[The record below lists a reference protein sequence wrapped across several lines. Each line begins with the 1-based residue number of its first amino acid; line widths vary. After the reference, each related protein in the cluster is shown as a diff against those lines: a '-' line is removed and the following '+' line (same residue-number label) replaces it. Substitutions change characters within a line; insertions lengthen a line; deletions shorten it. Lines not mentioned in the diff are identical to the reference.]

1 MAILSDDEVKLRLAV
16 ETTGATDVSN
26 LAGKIETLAKDAGDA
41 APQFQA
47 LAAEIRNIGQQQ
59 IRVTGLEA
67 AITGAKNARA
77 AFVEAHH
84 QVEVLDKALADAK
97 GAGANQSAIKLLESS
112 LKSANAELGR
122 TEKAWSQHKDQLSQA
137 RAAATAAGIDT
148 KNLTREHARLRAEL
162 GAATKAAAA
171 QEQALQAQAKS
182 AKTAGQQIAEL
193 KTLYAAWLSA
203 QAAGSAVS
211 GVVATADAYTNL
223 TAKVKM
229 AVGEGEAFTT
239 TLKRVEEIALNT
251 NASLDATATLFTKL
265 TDAGQKIGVGQAD
278 ALRLTET
285 VNQAIALSGASAQA
299 SDAALTQLIQG
310 LQSGVLRGD
319 EFNSVMEQ
327 APRLAKALSDGLGV
341 TTGELRKMAEAGALS
356 SETIV
361 GALQVQARTLEQEF
375 GKLPPTIGRAIT
387 DLQTQWQIWIG
398 ELDQSTGAS
407 ATAAAAIEGLAKNF
421 DFLASALINTGQ
433 AYLAW
438 KAYGIAAEF
447 LALKTAVSAA
457 TVAKVADTTATV
469 ANTAATQANTTAQI
483 ANNAAKV
490 GAVTAGDAAAAGVGR
505 LAGALSLV
513 KGLGFAFLLANIVDI
528 GKWLGEA
535 TAKAMGYGKAIEDSE
550 NKMRAAA
557 KAAAEAAQADAE
569 LAQQKQLAAD
579 KALGL
584 SEQSKKLVAD
594 FGSMTKAGDSAAAA
608 LEKIGKD
615 LDLSNIKGI
624 ADAGAALDA
633 LAQRGKISAD
643 QVQDAWEGALK
654 GIDLQAFEVN
664 ARAAFD
670 ESEQG
675 ARRLA
680 AALEAQLGEALR
692 RTGKDWGTLA
702 GGINDAAQAAINDFD
717 VLAARVDDV
726 RAKGLDAGAA
736 LAASLDQAAAAA
748 STEAAAKAVLD
759 RWVELG
765 NAGLVTGD
773 RLTQGLAKAKD
784 RFDELKPGI
793 NSLAEAFEAL
803 GLKSREALQEAEASA
818 REAFEYIKS
827 NGGTL
832 AELQAAWEKY
842 GAAAKA
848 ANGGILPDVLRLQ
861 QEMYKVGDAGE
872 AAADRIGDAW
882 DRAAEKLGNYSAAA
896 SGASDGWVRDTAGNL
911 LATTVDIEAL
921 AARFTNG
928 ADQADEFKRLFS
940 GFYQQAMNLPQFYS
954 STQGLDLE
962 AIVQWAAEQAAS
974 AAYRKVNSASS
985 TSEPTAPVGMGQI
998 VKNVYQVDLRTSSG
1012 TKTVEVANQSS
1023 ADALMAVLKEYAS
1036 RS

>member
-1 MAILSDDEVKLRLAV
+1 MADKKLGIALVVTA
-16 ETTGATDVSN
+16 
-26 LAGKIETLAKDAGDA
+26 DAGNA
-41 APQFQA
+41 KKQVEA
-47 LAAEIRNIGQQQ
+47 LSESVGGLNQGVGQ
-59 IRVTGLEA
+59 TA
-67 AITGAKNARA
+67 TGAKA
-77 AFVEAHH
+77 ATDGLDAIGGASERTGKKASEANEAISAS
-84 QVEVLDKALADAK
+84 VRSISSDLNTLKGLFLGFEAAK
-97 GAGANQSAIKLLESS
+97 GL
-112 LKSANAELGR
+112 
-122 TEKAWSQHKDQLSQA
+122 
-137 RAAATAAGIDT
+137 AASAAGV
-148 KNLTREHARLRAEL
+148 A
-162 GAATKAAAA
+162 
-171 QEQALQAQAKS
+171 
-182 AKTAGQQIAEL
+182 
-193 KTLYAAWLSA
+193 
-203 QAAGSAVS
+203 
-211 GVVATADAYTNL
+211 ATADAYTNL

-229 AVGEGEAFTT
+229 AVGEGEAFTST
-239 TLKRVEEIALNT
+239 MKSIEDIALNT
-251 NASLDATATLFTKL
+251 NASLDSTATLFTKL
-265 TDAGQKIGVGQAD
+265 ADAGQKIGVGQAD

-310 LQSGVLRGD
+310 LQGGVLRGD

-327 APRLAKALSDGLGV
+327 SPRLAKALADGLGV
-341 TTGELRKMAEAGALS
+341 TTGELRKMAEAGELS
-356 SETIV
+356 SETVIR
-361 GALQVQARTLEQEF
+361 ALQGQARAVETEF

-483 ANNAAKV
+483 ANNAAKA
-490 GAVTAGDAAAAGVGR
+490 GAVTAGDAAAASAGR
-505 LAGALSLV
+505 LAGALSLL
-513 KGLGFAFLLANIVDI
+513 KGFGLAFLVTNLVDI
-528 GKWLGEA
+528 GKWLGESA
-535 TAKAMGYGKAIEDSE
+535 AKAMGYGKAMEEAEIRT
-550 NKMRAAA
+550 RAAE
-557 KAAAEAAQADAE
+557 KAAKEAAAADAE

-594 FGSMTKAGDSAAAA
+594 FGSMTKAGDGAATA

-633 LAQRGKISAD
+633 LTQRGKISAD

-702 GGINDAAQAAINDFD
+702 GGINDAAQTAINDFD

-726 RAKGLDAGAA
+726 RAKGLDAGVA

-773 RLTQGLAKAKD
+773 RLAQGLAKAKD

-842 GAAAKA
+842 GAAARA

-861 QEMYKVGDAGE
+861 QEMYKVGNVGE
-872 AAADRIGDAW
+872 AAADRVGAAW
-882 DRAAEKLGNYSAAA
+882 DRASEKLDDFSSAA
-896 SGASDGWVRDTAGNL
+896 SRASDEWVRDTGGNVLQAG
-911 LATTVDIEAL
+911 VDVDSL
-921 AARFTNG
+921 AARFGIGSN
-928 ADQADEFKRLFS
+928 QIDEFKRQFES
-940 GFYQQAMNLPQFYS
+940 FYQQAKNRPEFYS

-962 AIVQWAAEQAAS
+962 AIVRWASEMAAAEAWRVLNKGAS
-974 AAYRKVNSASS
+974 GGEGASPVGLGNIVTRPLNSSSSHS
-985 TSEPTAPVGMGQI
+985 TSGAAQLSSYSVTINLNGKASQ
-998 VKNVYQVDLRTSSG
+998 VKVTD
-1012 TKTVEVANQSS
+1012 QSS
-1023 ADALMAVLKEYAS
+1023 VDTLLRVLEEAGLAS
-1036 RS
+1036 R

>member
-1 MAILSDDEVKLRLAV
+1 MASDTSTQIDIKAEVTGIEKVDALEKSVEGLSRQADASGSDHERLAAQMRSV
-16 ETTGATDVSN
+16 ASESDKLSASVQQGAQS
-26 LAGKIETLAKDAGDA
+26 IS
-41 APQFQA
+41 
-47 LAAEIRNIGQQQ
+47 
-59 IRVTGLEA
+59 
-67 AITGAKNARA
+67 
-77 AFVEAHH
+77 AH
-84 QVEVLDKALADAK
+84 
-97 GAGANQSAIKLLESS
+97 
-112 LKSANAELGR
+112 
-122 TEKAWSQHKDQLSQA
+122 
-137 RAAATAAGIDT
+137 
-148 KNLTREHARLRAEL
+148 LTEL
-162 GAATKAAAA
+162 GA
-171 QEQALQAQAKS
+171 
-182 AKTAGQQIAEL
+182 
-193 KTLYAAWLSA
+193 LYAGLLTA
-203 QAAGSAVS
+203 QAAAGAVS
-211 GVVATADAYTNL
+211 GIAATADAYTNL

-229 AVGEGEAFTT
+229 AVGEGEAFNT
-239 TLKRVEEIALNT
+239 TLKGIEEIALNT

-265 TDAGQKIGVGQAD
+265 ADAGQKIGVGQAD

-310 LQSGVLRGD
+310 LQGGVLRGD

-327 APRLAKALSDGLGV
+327 SPRLAKALADGLGV
-341 TTGELRKMAEAGALS
+341 TTGELRKMAEAGELS
-356 SETIV
+356 SETVIR
-361 GALQVQARTLEQEF
+361 ALQGQARAIETEF

-433 AYLAW
+433 AYMAW

-469 ANTAATQANTTAQI
+469 ANTAATQSNTTAQI
-483 ANNAAKV
+483 ANNAAKA
-490 GAVTAGDAAAAGVGR
+490 GAVTAGDAAAASAGR
-505 LAGALSLV
+505 LAGALSLL
-513 KGLGFAFLLANIVDI
+513 KGFSLAFLLTNIVDI
-528 GKWLGEA
+528 GNWL
-535 TAKAMGYGKAIEDSE
+535 AKAAADVMGYGRAIEDSE
-550 NKMRAAA
+550 TKMRAAA
-557 KAAAEAAQADAE
+557 KASKDAAAADAE

-584 SEQSKKLVAD
+584 SEQAKKLVAD
-594 FGSMTKAGDSAAAA
+594 FGSMTQAGDGAAAA

-717 VLAARVDDV
+717 VLAARVDDI
-726 RAKGLDAGAA
+726 RAKGLNAGAA

-773 RLTQGLAKAKD
+773 RLAQGLAKAKD

-793 NSLAEAFEAL
+793 NSLTEAFEAL

-842 GAAAKA
+842 GAAARA

-872 AAADRIGDAW
+872 AAADRIGAAW
-882 DRAAEKLGNYSAAA
+882 DRASEKLDDYSSAASRDA
-896 SGASDGWVRDTAGNL
+896 NGWVKNSSGEVLTAG
-911 LATTVDIEAL
+911 VDLDAL
-921 AARFTNG
+921 AAKYTSSL
-928 ADQADEFKRLFS
+928 AQADEFKKLFG
-940 GFYQQAMNLPQFYS
+940 GFYQQASTRPEFYS
-954 STQGLDLE
+954 STQGLQFE
-962 AIVQWAAEQAAS
+962 AIVRSAAES
-974 AAYRKVNSASS
+974 AAAEAYRSISTESRSTSS
-985 TSEPTAPVGMGQI
+985 TSSSAVGMGQI
-998 VKNVYQVDLRTSSG
+998 VKGVYKVELSTGSG
-1012 TKTVEVANQSS
+1012 SDTVALWSDEDPKQAL
-1023 ADALMAVLKEYAS
+1023 DALVRGLQQNLRAIS
-1036 RS
+1036 

>member
-1 MAILSDDEVKLRLAV
+1 MADKKLGIALVVTADAGNAKKQVEALSESVGGLNQGVGQTAV
-16 ETTGATDVSN
+16 GAKAATDSIN
-26 LAGKIETLAKDAGDA
+26 AIGGASERTGKKASDANEAISASVRSISSELSTLKSLYLGFEAAKG
-41 APQFQA
+41 
-47 LAAEIRNIGQQQ
+47 LAA
-59 IRVTGLEA
+59 
-67 AITGAKNARA
+67 
-77 AFVEAHH
+77 
-84 QVEVLDKALADAK
+84 
-97 GAGANQSAIKLLESS
+97 S
-112 LKSANAELGR
+112 
-122 TEKAWSQHKDQLSQA
+122 
-137 RAAATAAGIDT
+137 AAGV
-148 KNLTREHARLRAEL
+148 A
-162 GAATKAAAA
+162 
-171 QEQALQAQAKS
+171 
-182 AKTAGQQIAEL
+182 
-193 KTLYAAWLSA
+193 
-203 QAAGSAVS
+203 
-211 GVVATADAYTNL
+211 ATADAYTNL

-239 TLKRVEEIALNT
+239 TLKSIEDIALNT
-251 NASLDATATLFTKL
+251 NASLDSTATLFTKL
-265 TDAGQKIGVGQAD
+265 ADAGQKIGVGQAD

-327 APRLAKALSDGLGV
+327 APRLAKALADGLGV
-341 TTGELRKMAEAGALS
+341 TTGELRKMAEAGELS

-361 GALQVQARTLEQEF
+361 RALQGQARTLEQEF

-407 ATAAAAIEGLAKNF
+407 ATAADAIEGLAKNF

-483 ANNAAKV
+483 ANNAAKA
-490 GAVTAGDAAAAGVGR
+490 GAVTAGDAAAASVGR

-557 KAAAEAAQADAE
+557 KAAEEAAQADAE

-717 VLAARVDDV
+717 VLAARVDDI

-765 NAGLVTGD
+765 NAGLVTGE
-773 RLTQGLAKAKD
+773 RLAQGLAKAKD

-842 GAAAKA
+842 GAAARA

-872 AAADRIGDAW
+872 AAADRIGAAW
-882 DRAAEKLGNYSAAA
+882 DRASDKLGDYSSAASKA
-896 SGASDGWVRDTAGNL
+896 GDEWVRDTGGNVL
-911 LATTVDIEAL
+911 QASVDVESL
-921 AARFTNG
+921 AARFG
-928 ADQADEFKRLFS
+928 IGSDQIDEFKRQFGS
-940 GFYQQAMNLPQFYS
+940 FYQQAKSQPEFYS

-962 AIVQWAAEQAAS
+962 AIVQWASEMAAAEAWRVSNEGAS
-974 AAYRKVNSASS
+974 GGKGAS
-985 TSEPTAPVGMGQI
+985 PVGLGNI
-998 VKNVYQVDLRTSSG
+998 VKRPSNSSSSLSTIGAAQLSTHSVTINLNGKASQVKVTD
-1012 TKTVEVANQSS
+1012 QSS
-1023 ADALMAVLKEYAS
+1023 VETLLRVLEEAGLAS
-1036 RS
+1036 R

>member
-16 ETTGATDVSN
+16 ETTGAAGVGT
-26 LAGKIETLAKDAGDA
+26 LADNIETLAKDAGDA

-77 AFVEAHH
+77 AFVEARH

-148 KNLTREHARLRAEL
+148 KNLTQEHARLRAEL

-239 TLKRVEEIALNT
+239 TLKRIEEIALNT
-251 NASLDATATLFTKL
+251 NASLDSTATLFTKL
-265 TDAGQKIGVGQAD
+265 ADAGQKIGVGQAD

-327 APRLAKALSDGLGV
+327 APRLAKALADGLGV

-490 GAVTAGDAAAAGVGR
+490 GAVTAGDAAAASVGR

-615 LDLSNIKGI
+615 VDLSSIKGI

-702 GGINDAAQAAINDFD
+702 GGIND
-717 VLAARVDDV
+717 
-726 RAKGLDAGAA
+726 
-736 LAASLDQAAAAA
+736 
-748 STEAAAKAVLD
+748 AAKAVLD

-985 TSEPTAPVGMGQI
+985 TSAPTAPVGMGQI

>member
-1 MAILSDDEVKLRLAV
+1 MAILSDDEVKLRIAAD
-16 ETTGATDVSN
+16 TAGAADISN
-26 LAGKIETLAKDAGDA
+26 LAGKIEALAKDADDA
-41 APQFQA
+41 APQFRA
-47 LAAEIRNIGQQQ
+47 LAAEIRSIGQQQ

-67 AITGAKNARA
+67 AITGAKQARA
-77 AFVEAHH
+77 AFVDARH

-97 GAGANQSAIKLLESS
+97 GAGANESAIKLLETS
-112 LKSANAELGR
+112 LRSANAELSR
-122 TEKAWSQHKDQLSQA
+122 ADKAWARHKEQLSQA
-137 RAAATAAGIDT
+137 RAEATAAGIDT
-148 KNLTREHARLRAEL
+148 KNLTQEHARLRSEL

-211 GVVATADAYTNL
+211 GVVATADAYANL

-251 NASLDATATLFTKL
+251 NASLDSTATLFTKL
-265 TDAGQKIGVGQAD
+265 ADAGQKIGVGQAD

-310 LQSGVLRGD
+310 LQGGVLRGD

-327 APRLAKALSDGLGV
+327 SPRLAKALADGLGV
-341 TTGELRKMAEAGALS
+341 TTGELRKMAEAGELS
-356 SETIV
+356 SETVIR
-361 GALQVQARTLEQEF
+361 ALQGQARAIETEF

-483 ANNAAKV
+483 ANNAAKA
-490 GAVTAGDAAAAGVGR
+490 GAVTAGDAAAASAGR
-505 LAGALSLV
+505 LAGALSLL
-513 KGLGFAFLLANIVDI
+513 KGFGLAFLVTNLVDI
-528 GKWLGEA
+528 GKWLGESA
-535 TAKAMGYGKAIEDSE
+535 AKAMGYGKAMEEAEIRT
-550 NKMRAAA
+550 RAAE
-557 KAAAEAAQADAE
+557 KAAKEAAAADAE

-584 SEQSKKLVAD
+584 SEQAKKLVAD
-594 FGSMTKAGDSAAAA
+594 FGSMTKAGDGAATA

-615 LDLSNIKGI
+615 LDLSNIKSI

-692 RTGKDWGTLA
+692 RTGNDWGTLA

-717 VLAARVDDV
+717 VLAARVDDI
-726 RAKGLDAGAA
+726 RAKGLNAGAA

-765 NAGLVTGD
+765 NAGLVTGE
-773 RLTQGLAKAKD
+773 RLAQGLAKAKD
-784 RFDELKPGI
+784 RFDDLKPGI
-793 NSLAEAFEAL
+793 NSLSEAFEAL
-803 GLKSREALQEAEASA
+803 GLKSREALQQAEASA

-842 GAAAKA
+842 GAAARA

-861 QEMYKVGDAGE
+861 QEMYKVGEAGE
-872 AAADRIGDAW
+872 KAAEKIGDAW
-882 DRAAEKLGNYSAAA
+882 DRASEKLDDYSVAA
-896 SGASDGWVRDTAGNL
+896 SREANGWVKNSAGEVLTAG
-911 LATTVDIEAL
+911 VDLDAL
-921 AARFTNG
+921 AAKYTSSL
-928 ADQADEFKRLFS
+928 AQADEFKKLFG
-940 GFYQQAMNLPQFYS
+940 GFYQEASTRPEFYS
-954 STQGLDLE
+954 STQGLQFE
-962 AIVQWAAEQAAS
+962 AIVRSAAES
-974 AAYRKVNSASS
+974 AAAEAYRNVSS
-985 TSEPTAPVGMGQI
+985 TSTPSITTPVGMGQI

-1012 TKTVEVANQSS
+1012 TKTVEVANQDSVNVLL
-1023 ADALMAVLKEYAS
+1023 ATLKEYAS

>member
-1 MAILSDDEVKLRLAV
+1 M
-16 ETTGATDVSN
+16 
-26 LAGKIETLAKDAGDA
+26 
-41 APQFQA
+41 
-47 LAAEIRNIGQQQ
+47 
-59 IRVTGLEA
+59 
-67 AITGAKNARA
+67 
-77 AFVEAHH
+77 
-84 QVEVLDKALADAK
+84 LDKALADAK
-97 GAGANQSAIKLLESS
+97 GAGANQQAIKLLESS

-122 TEKAWSQHKDQLSQA
+122 TEKAWNQHKDQLSQA

-148 KNLTREHARLRAEL
+148 KNLTQEHARLRAEL

-239 TLKRVEEIALNT
+239 TLEGIKEIALNT

-265 TDAGQKIGVGQAD
+265 ADAGQKIGVGQAD

-327 APRLAKALSDGLGV
+327 APRLAKALADGLGV
-341 TTGELRKMAEAGALS
+341 TTGELRKMAEAGELS

-361 GALQVQARTLEQEF
+361 RALQGQARTLEQEF

-447 LALKTAVSAA
+447 LALKTAVSAT

-483 ANNAAKV
+483 ANNAAKA
-490 GAVTAGDAAAAGVGR
+490 GAATAASAAAASAGQ

-535 TAKAMGYGKAIEDSE
+535 AAKAMGYGKAIEDSE
-550 NKMRAAA
+550 TKMRAAA
-557 KAAAEAAQADAE
+557 KASKEAAQADAE
-569 LAQQKQLAAD
+569 LAQQKQLASD

-584 SEQSKKLVAD
+584 SERAKKLVAD
-594 FGSMTKAGDSAAAA
+594 FGELTKSGESTATAI
-608 LEKIGKD
+608 EKLGKE

-624 ADAGAALDA
+624 QDAGAALDA

-643 QVQDAWEGALK
+643 EVQDAWEDALK

-664 ARAAFD
+664 ARVAFD
-670 ESEQG
+670 NTEQG
-675 ARRLA
+675 VRRLA
-680 AALEAQLGEALR
+680 DALEAQLGEALR

-702 GGINDAAQAAINDFD
+702 GGINDAAQSAINDFD

-726 RAKGLDAGAA
+726 RAKGADAGIA
-736 LAASLDQAAAAA
+736 LAASLDQAANAAT
-748 STEAAAKAVLD
+748 TEQAARAVLD

-765 NAGLVTGD
+765 NAGLVTGE
-773 RLTQGLAKAKD
+773 RLAQGLAKAKD
-784 RFDELKPGI
+784 RFDDLKPGI

-803 GLKSREALQEAEASA
+803 GLKSREALQQAEASA

-842 GAAAKA
+842 GAAARA

-861 QEMYKVGDAGE
+861 QEMYKVGEAGE
-872 AAADRIGDAW
+872 KAAEKIGDAW
-882 DRAAEKLGNYSAAA
+882 DRASEKLDDYSAAA
-896 SGASDGWVRDTAGNL
+896 NRDANGWVRNSAGEVLTAG
-911 LATTVDIEAL
+911 VDLDAL
-921 AARFTNG
+921 AAKYTSSL
-928 ADQADEFKRLFS
+928 AQADEFKKLFG
-940 GFYQQAMNLPQFYS
+940 GFYQEASTRPEFYS
-954 STQGLDLE
+954 STQGLQFE
-962 AIVQWAAEQAAS
+962 AIVRSAAES
-974 AAYRKVNSASS
+974 AAAEAYRNVSGASTPS
-985 TSEPTAPVGMGQI
+985 ITTPVGMGQI

-1012 TKTVEVANQSS
+1012 TKTVEVANQDSVNVLL
-1023 ADALMAVLKEYAS
+1023 ATLKEYAS

>member
-1 MAILSDDEVKLRLAV
+1 
-16 ETTGATDVSN
+16 
-26 LAGKIETLAKDAGDA
+26 
-41 APQFQA
+41 
-47 LAAEIRNIGQQQ
+47 
-59 IRVTGLEA
+59 
-67 AITGAKNARA
+67 
-77 AFVEAHH
+77 
-84 QVEVLDKALADAK
+84 
-97 GAGANQSAIKLLESS
+97 
-112 LKSANAELGR
+112 
-122 TEKAWSQHKDQLSQA
+122 
-137 RAAATAAGIDT
+137 
-148 KNLTREHARLRAEL
+148 
-162 GAATKAAAA
+162 
-171 QEQALQAQAKS
+171 
-182 AKTAGQQIAEL
+182 
-193 KTLYAAWLSA
+193 
-203 QAAGSAVS
+203 
-211 GVVATADAYTNL
+211 
-223 TAKVKM
+223 
-229 AVGEGEAFTT
+229 
-239 TLKRVEEIALNT
+239 
-251 NASLDATATLFTKL
+251 
-265 TDAGQKIGVGQAD
+265 
-278 ALRLTET
+278 
-285 VNQAIALSGASAQA
+285 
-299 SDAALTQLIQG
+299 
-310 LQSGVLRGD
+310 VLRGD

-327 APRLAKALSDGLGV
+327 APRLAKALADGLGV
-341 TTGELRKMAEAGALS
+341 TTGELRKMAEAGELS

-361 GALQVQARTLEQEF
+361 RALQGQARTLEQEF

-483 ANNAAKV
+483 ANNAAKA
-490 GAVTAGDAAAAGVGR
+490 GAATAADAAAAASVGR

-550 NKMRAAA
+550 TKMRAAA
-557 KAAAEAAQADAE
+557 KAAKEAAQADAE

-717 VLAARVDDV
+717 VLAARVDDI
-726 RAKGLDAGAA
+726 RAKGLDAGTA

-773 RLTQGLAKAKD
+773 RLAQGLAKAKD

-842 GAAAKA
+842 GAAARRR
-848 ANGGILPDVLRLQ
+848 P
-861 QEMYKVGDAGE
+861 M
-872 AAADRIGDAW
+872 
-882 DRAAEKLGNYSAAA
+882 AA
-896 SGASDGWVRDTAGNL
+896 SCPTCCACSRKCTRWGTRARPPQIALETRGTGPPKSW
-911 LATTVDIEAL
+911 ATTAL
-921 AARFTNG
+921 R
-928 ADQADEFKRLFS
+928 R
-940 GFYQQAMNLPQFYS
+940 P
-954 STQGLDLE
+954 
-962 AIVQWAAEQAAS
+962 
-974 AAYRKVNSASS
+974 
-985 TSEPTAPVGMGQI
+985 
-998 VKNVYQVDLRTSSG
+998 
-1012 TKTVEVANQSS
+1012 
-1023 ADALMAVLKEYAS
+1023 
-1036 RS
+1036 